1 MAKTEVRFEVEAE
14 ELSVI
19 DGFCSATD
27 KCRTEIIKSILNEW
41 SVKKLHESILV
52 CRVAGV
58 NPMAS
63 DTHRSAEANK

>member
-19 DGFCSATD
+19 DGYCSATD
-27 KCRTEIIKSILNEW
+27 KCRTEIIKTILSEW
-41 SVKKLHESILV
+41 SEKKLHESILV

-58 NPMAS
+58 NPIAVEA
-63 DTHRSAEANK
+63 HRSTEANK